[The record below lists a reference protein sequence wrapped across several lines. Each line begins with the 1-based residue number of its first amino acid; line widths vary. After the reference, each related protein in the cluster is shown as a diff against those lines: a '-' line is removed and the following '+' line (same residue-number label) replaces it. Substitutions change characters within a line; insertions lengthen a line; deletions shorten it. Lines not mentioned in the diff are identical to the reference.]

1 MIAFFKSS
9 DNSDKASLV
18 TIMGVDKIHCIKTAF
33 KYWNAKHFKGVP
45 VAIQPPHRKDVGVKP
60 Y

>member
-33 KYWNAKHFKGVP
+33 KYWNTKHFKGVP
-45 VAIQPPHRKDVGVKP
+45 VAI
-60 Y
+60 

>member
-18 TIMGVDKIHCIKTAF
+18 TIMGADKIHCIKIAF

-45 VAIQPPHRKDVGVKP
+45 VAI
-60 Y
+60 